1 MPKRKDLEAG
11 SARVESVPCVFIGQN
26 GAPLPIPT
34 MHEGGHVCV
43 PLNTTD
49 AFLNKVAGERVRGEV
64 FLVVRDFMEDLYQA
78 IQAAGIAAIGAPLL
92 AVKDAGASSAG
103 APKARAVMGLD
114 NDSSDDE
121 FFEKRPQAV
130 KQFCKQAKVFRQ
142 VMCRGMELTVKA
154 RNKSRGICV
163 PLAGDTLATILNYL
177 REQVVKGAVPEPDA
191 PKAAR
196 RVRAAL
202 AKGCRAAADEGRVRW
217 SHPDCGY
224 EIKFKDELGK
234 VHRVSKG
241 LKPRRRN
248 AIGEAVD
255 ACVFKAE
262 RNRLMLTA
270 RVMWNEFDKSGATRY
285 PVCNLP

>member
-1 MPKRKDLEAG
+1 M
-11 SARVESVPCVFIGQN
+11 
-26 GAPLPIPT
+26 
-34 MHEGGHVCV
+34 
-43 PLNTTD
+43 
-49 AFLNKVAGERVRGEV
+49 RGEV

-248 AIGEAVD
+248 AIGDAVD

-262 RNRLMLTA
+262 KTA
-270 RVMWNEFDKSGATRY
+270 
-285 PVCNLP
+285 